1 MSSGKKKGLEVF
13 GATILGFAQACI
25 NLNIVADP
33 KANDLIKDIEVNKW
47 YSFDVLRDL
56 ERIVIESYENVEP
69 ILERVGMKMML
80 IWYGSG
86 PGKQI
91 IDGGVDFLRFQSGSE
106 GYASVVKGPE
116 ELVGNFKL
124 VKLEETLGKAL
135 VHSTTPFDKNLER
148 GVIIG
153 GMSAPGDLDYID
165 VNNDED
171 EHYFNIEFH

>member
-1 MSSGKKKGLEVF
+1 MSSGKKKELEVF

-25 NLNIVADP
+25 NLNIVAGP
-33 KANDLIKDIEVNKW
+33 KTNDLIKEIEVNRW
-47 YSFDVLRDL
+47 YPFEILRDL
-56 ERIVIESYENVEP
+56 EINVIETYENVEP
-69 ILERVGMKMML
+69 ILERVGMEMMQT
-80 IWYGSG
+80 WYNFG

-91 IDGGVDFLRFQSGSE
+91 IDGGVDFLRFQTGSQ

-116 ELVGNFKL
+116 ELVGSFKL
-124 VKLEETLGKAL
+124 VKLEEKLGKAL
-135 VHSTTPFDKNLER
+135 IHSTTPFNKNIER

-165 VNNDED
+165 VNNDEE